1 MAIFLREEWASKVA
15 ETWTRRSLFADKA
28 SSDYN
33 FDGVKDILI
42 SSIRTQSLND
52 YDRNGGMSR
61 YGTPKEVQDAAQ
73 RLTMR
78 TDKSFSMTI
87 DKGNNTEQDMIKNA
101 GKVVRRELE
110 EQVIPYFDQLVGH
123 AWATGA
129 GKIVGVANALT
140 KSTFIG
146 EINKAKSHFV
156 NNHIPFNNVYLYI
169 PTSMMSILVTCP
181 EFLNLEKLGTKVLVN
196 GMVGKLSNFPIIEVA
211 DQDLPEGVQFMIAKK
226 ECLLFPKKI
235 WDTNIHQNPPG
246 ISGHLMEGRFIG
258 DGFVIGE
265 KALGVYTCVL
275 ASKMAT
281 APTIAAAT
289 GTITTNNFTVKY
301 TDDDSDPR
309 YSASAKIYTAPLGDV
324 TKKTIKFYAYK
335 ERDDKYY
342 DGFPSDVVVSKAAA

>member
-1 MAIFLREEWASKVA
+1 MC
-15 ETWTRRSLFADKA
+15 
-28 SSDYN
+28 
-33 FDGVKDILI
+33 
-42 SSIRTQSLND
+42 IR
-52 YDRNGGMSR
+52 DR
-61 YGTPKEVQDAAQ
+61 
-73 RLTMR
+73 
-78 TDKSFSMTI
+78 
-87 DKGNNTEQDMIKNA
+87 GNNTEQDMIKNA

-342 DGFPSDVVVSKAAA
+342 DGFPSDVVVSEATA